1 MFKKKKY
8 EVVRQP
14 FSKILIDFLFKYFLV
29 QRNAVA
35 YLLRENKINAFNP
48 FIGNFEETQV
58 PDCYAKYGD
67 WAMDTFSKEA
77 LPLMEQKTG
86 LKLVPTFTYARAY
99 TKGNILWRH
108 SDRNSCEVSTT
119 INLGG
124 DLWPLYIDPTGTQ
137 SVIKSWFGEKG
148 EECEVKPN
156 APTGVRVDLKPGD
169 MMIYAGCDL
178 EHWREKF
185 EGELCVQLFLHY
197 NDVNGP
203 LGKTNFQDGRPV
215 LGISKYKKMPDP
227 QKFHK

>member
-1 MFKKKKY
+1 MYKKKKY
-8 EVVRQP
+8 DVIRQP
-14 FSKILIDFLFKYFLV
+14 FPKDLINFIFNYFLL
-29 QRNAVA
+29 QRDATVH
-35 YLLRENKINAFNP
+35 LLKGNIINTLNP
-48 FIGNFEETQV
+48 LIGSFDDIQV
-58 PDCYAKYGD
+58 PDCYFRYAD
-67 WAMDTFSKEA
+67 WVMDT
-77 LPLMEQKTG
+77 LLQYTRPLMEQKTG

-203 LGKTNFQDGRPV
+203 LGKTNFQDERPV
-215 LGISKYKKMPDP
+215 LGIPKYQKERDS
-227 QKFHK
+227 QKFYK